1 MTFSPL
7 TFAPHMNWSGL
18 NSKWQ
23 KAICCFSLPDL
34 PPPVFPCSLHGINMH
49 YIGLLISDLWFF
61 RRAEFYIWSMP
72 ASLTIITL
80 LLMSFVCTCLLFPPR
95 GIFHCKAL
103 PFHNSQ
109 CLYHG
114 HFSVPS
120 FSISTF
126 PTFFPPRGI
135 LYITYA
141 RIPYDHHL
149 ASRVLCLHLIPFFSP
164 HGISIL
170 ASIAN
175 HCLFITVNA
184 FNMGIFLF
192 HPFLSPPF
200 LTFFRRAEKMKFTL
214 HSPSFSAILIP
225 SDLIIYLCVL
235 MNPSSL

>member
-1 MTFSPL
+1 MVYACIPYNHYFTSHVLCLHLSPFSAARN
-7 TFAPHMNWSGL
+7 FHFG
-18 NSKWQ
+18 
-23 KAICCFSLPDL
+23 
-34 PPPVFPCSLHGINMH
+34 
-49 YIGLLISDLWFF
+49 
-61 RRAEFYIWSMP
+61 
-72 ASLTIITL
+72 
-80 LLMSFVCTCLLFPPR
+80 
-95 GIFHCKAL
+95 FHCKAL

-200 LTFFRRAEKMKFTL
+200 LTIA
-214 HSPSFSAILIP
+214 FSLIFCYTYP
-225 SDLIIYLCVL
+225 IRFDYLLVCSYEPLIFIIPGNRFHIIYRSKPRHTVCLIFFAVVWPFRPIIHRRRL
-235 MNPSSL
+235 

>member
-1 MTFSPL
+1 MVYACIPYNHYFTSHVLCPHLSPFSAARN
-7 TFAPHMNWSGL
+7 FHFG
-18 NSKWQ
+18 
-23 KAICCFSLPDL
+23 
-34 PPPVFPCSLHGINMH
+34 
-49 YIGLLISDLWFF
+49 
-61 RRAEFYIWSMP
+61 
-72 ASLTIITL
+72 
-80 LLMSFVCTCLLFPPR
+80 
-95 GIFHCKAL
+95 FHCKAL

>member
-95 GIFHCKAL
+95 GIF
-103 PFHNSQ
+103 
-109 CLYHG
+109 
-114 HFSVPS
+114 
-120 FSISTF
+120 
-126 PTFFPPRGI
+126 
-135 LYITYA
+135 
-141 RIPYDHHL
+141 
-149 ASRVLCLHLIPFFSP
+149 
-164 HGISIL
+164 IL
-170 ASIAN
+170 ASIAR
-175 HCLFITVNA
+175 HCPFITVNA